1 MRPLARKRERAKPT
15 TLSFTYRYHLTRHA
29 ARMLDAVAV
38 QCPYCGER
46 FEALVDPSAGDAAY
60 VEDCPVCC
68 RPIELRL
75 RLDEDGQ
82 ATSLEASR
90 DD

>member
-1 MRPLARKRERAKPT
+1 
-15 TLSFTYRYHLTRHA
+15 
-29 ARMLDAVAV
+29 MLDALTV

-46 FEALVDPSAGDAAY
+46 FQALVDASAGAADY

-75 RLDEDGQ
+75 QLDDDGRV
-82 ATSLEASR
+82 AALDASR

>member
-1 MRPLARKRERAKPT
+1 
-15 TLSFTYRYHLTRHA
+15 
-29 ARMLDAVAV
+29 MLDSLAV

-46 FEALVDPSAGDAAY
+46 FDALVDASAGDAAY

-75 RLDEDGQ
+75 QLDEAGQ
-82 ATSLEASR
+82 ILALHATR